1 MTIIVD
7 NSCEEKKYNNNYV
20 TKEVIWCTGK

>member
-20 TKEVIWCTGK
+20 TKEVIWRTGK